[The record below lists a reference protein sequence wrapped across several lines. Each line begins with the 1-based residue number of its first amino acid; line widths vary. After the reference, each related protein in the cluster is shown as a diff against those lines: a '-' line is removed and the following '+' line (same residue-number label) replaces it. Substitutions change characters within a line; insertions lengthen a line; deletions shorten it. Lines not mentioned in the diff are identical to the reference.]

1 MQDLR
6 FAVRALRKQPL
17 FTLVAVLTLTLG
29 IGANTAIFSVVYQ
42 ILLRPLPFPEPGRL
56 VFVWNVYAKGGSE
69 PSSVSI
75 PDYLDRRAPAPAI
88 EDAALFMPRDLTL
101 LAGETPEQIAA
112 LAVTPSFFSTLRR
125 GPALGRA
132 FVEADAVPGADTRVI
147 LSHGL
152 WTSRFA
158 SDPAIVGRH
167 IRVNGESREVVG
179 VLAADFELPR
189 REIGM
194 LVPFAF
200 TPAQMSDDERGNE
213 FSSMIARLRPDA
225 TIAQLNAQM
234 SAIVTRL
241 LDRVPARADYMRN
254 SGFGGVAVD
263 MREQI
268 TGRTSASLYLLQA
281 GVLLVLGIACAN
293 VANLLLMRATG
304 RRRELAL
311 RTTLGASGA
320 RILRQLMVEGAVL
333 SAAGAACGIAVA
345 LAGGPALAVLLADQM
360 PRALHPSIDPA
371 VLAFTAAVAL
381 LTTAVFG
388 VVPAAPILR
397 GRVAATL
404 AEDGARGSA
413 SRRTGAIRTLLA
425 AAETAL
431 AVMLLVAAG
440 LLARSYVQVTRV
452 DPGFTAGSVMT
463 AQLTLP
469 ATRYATA
476 AARRAFWTAILE
488 RADAIPGA
496 TAAGLVSTLP
506 LGGQMSAGSY
516 SIVGRPV
523 PPGGTPLHAL
533 NDRVSAGYFRAMG
546 IPLVAGRVF
555 DARDGA
561 DAPRVVVV
569 DRLFAERRFP
579 GESPIGRQ
587 VNFGSERNYTIVGV
601 VGTVNAS
608 DLAKS
613 VPEERIYFHAAQL
626 TPISMTLVV
635 RSGAAASSIAPAL
648 RDIVRALDPEQPIA
662 RMRPM
667 SDWVSRSLDGRRAP
681 MLLVVLFGAV
691 ALALS
696 AVGLYGVLAF
706 GVAQRA
712 RELGIRQALGA
723 DRRSILTLVLGHG
736 LRTAGI
742 GIASG
747 LAGALA
753 LTRYLQSM
761 LFGVTAHDPLV
772 LAAAT
777 GILFAVALLACYLP
791 ARRATGIDPA
801 IALRDGAV

>member
-1 MQDLR
+1 
-6 FAVRALRKQPL
+6 
-17 FTLVAVLTLTLG
+17 
-29 IGANTAIFSVVYQ
+29 
-42 ILLRPLPFPEPGRL
+42 
-56 VFVWNVYAKGGSE
+56 
-69 PSSVSI
+69 
-75 PDYLDRRAPAPAI
+75 
-88 EDAALFMPRDLTL
+88 
-101 LAGETPEQIAA
+101 
-112 LAVTPSFFSTLRR
+112 
-125 GPALGRA
+125 
-132 FVEADAVPGADTRVI
+132 
-147 LSHGL
+147 
-152 WTSRFA
+152 
-158 SDPAIVGRH
+158 
-167 IRVNGESREVVG
+167 
-179 VLAADFELPR
+179 
-189 REIGM
+189 
-194 LVPFAF
+194 
-200 TPAQMSDDERGNE
+200 
-213 FSSMIARLRPDA
+213 
-225 TIAQLNAQM
+225 
-234 SAIVTRL
+234 
-241 LDRVPARADYMRN
+241 
-254 SGFGGVAVD
+254 
-263 MREQI
+263 
-268 TGRTSASLYLLQA
+268 
-281 GVLLVLGIACAN
+281 
-293 VANLLLMRATG
+293 
-304 RRRELAL
+304 
-311 RTTLGASGA
+311 
-320 RILRQLMVEGAVL
+320 
-333 SAAGAACGIAVA
+333 
-345 LAGGPALAVLLADQM
+345 
-360 PRALHPSIDPA
+360 
-371 VLAFTAAVAL
+371 
-381 LTTAVFG
+381 
-388 VVPAAPILR
+388 
-397 GRVAATL
+397 
-404 AEDGARGSA
+404 
-413 SRRTGAIRTLLA
+413 
-425 AAETAL
+425 
-431 AVMLLVAAG
+431 
-440 LLARSYVQVTRV
+440 
-452 DPGFTAGSVMT
+452 VMT

-506 LGGQMSAGSY
+506 FGGQMSAGSY

-635 RSGAAASSIAPAL
+635 RSGAAASSIAPAI